1 MISIHQEV
9 RIQKLVVHIVL
20 FSLSPISEAR
30 IDISGRKTK
39 LKKEGNYSFEFC
51 RVCSS
56 FSFSFQLAPNKL
68 LNF

>member
-9 RIQKLVVHIVL
+9 RRQKLVVYIIL

-30 IDISGRKTK
+30 IDISGRKSK
-39 LKKEGNYSFEFC
+39 LEKEGNYSFEFC
-51 RVCSS
+51 QVCSS
-56 FSFSFQLAPNKL
+56 FSFSFQLAQVKL